1 MSLMYIA
8 FVDTNSPKRLK
19 SQKCFV
25 VSPAWLETQNK
36 RKYVESLQSQQ
47 RDNRDTVSK
56 KIHVFSQKIENKS
69 LGIVGGVHVLL
80 LTSGAMSS
88 LKSKIAFALIAQHY
102 CKV

>member
-1 MSLMYIA
+1 MSRASRASKEII
-8 FVDTNSPKRLK
+8 
-19 SQKCFV
+19 
-25 VSPAWLETQNK
+25 ETL
-36 RKYVESLQSQQ
+36 SL
-47 RDNRDTVSK
+47 K
-56 KIHVFSQKIENKS
+56 KIHSFSQKIENKS